1 MENDIELRT
10 YEISFLLKDPKDAEI
25 IYDALNKFE
34 AKILTHKEPEKINL
48 AYPIKKNDSA
58 FWGYVY
64 FEMHPE
70 NLVNFD
76 KNLKTQQNIL
86 RYMIIKDPFIKQQS
100 QPKPQPKQQEIPK
113 KIEVLTNEELS
124 RKIQEMS

>member
-1 MENDIELRT
+1 MDDIELRV

-25 IYDALNKFE
+25 IYDILNKFE

-48 AYPIKKNDSA
+48 SYPIKKNDKA

-64 FEMHPE
+64 FQITPE
-70 NLVNFD
+70 NLVNFE
-76 KNLKTQQNIL
+76 KNLKTQQDIL
-86 RYMIIKDPFIKQQS
+86 RYMIIKDPFIKQQ
-100 QPKPQPKQQEIPK
+100 PQSRPQLKSEEIPK
-113 KIEVLTNEELS
+113 KLEILTNEELS